1 RVAFASFTAVYQSG
15 ERFDAALNRLIN
27 TLSDPTADR
36 LIAALQILLEVGG
49 ADIGLLL
56 ETLSDFLRDDA
67 RTRAELEPLQ
77 SWTVNGARL
86 AVVAPWVVLLLL
98 ATQPQAAAA
107 YQSVSGLFVLFAGM
121 IVSVICYR
129 LML

>member
-1 RVAFASFTAVYQSG
+1 
-15 ERFDAALNRLIN
+15 
-27 TLSDPTADR
+27 
-36 LIAALQILLEVGG
+36 
-49 ADIGLLL
+49 LL

-67 RTRAELEPLQ
+67 RTRAELEARQ

-107 YQSVSGLFVLFAGM
+107 YQSVAGLFVLFAGM

-129 LML
+129 LMLRIGSLRSEEHTSELQSRFDIV